1 MKLRHTLA
9 ITTMMAALFI
19 QPACATPDI
28 QAGFS
33 PEGSAQQ
40 LIMRTISN
48 AGQEIRLMGYAF
60 TSPDIARALVD
71 ARKRGVDVRVVL
83 DAESNNNRYS
93 RAAINTLVLAG
104 IPVRTVSSYK
114 ILHDK
119 VIITDRINVETGSF
133 NFSRAASRA
142 NSENAIVIRNAPD
155 IAKAYLKHWQ
165 SRWEQGHAW
174 ILPY

>member
-1 MKLRHTLA
+1 
-9 ITTMMAALFI
+9 
-19 QPACATPDI
+19 
-28 QAGFS
+28 
-33 PEGSAQQ
+33 
-40 LIMRTISN
+40 
-48 AGQEIRLMGYAF
+48 
-60 TSPDIARALVD
+60 D

-83 DAESNNNRYS
+83 DAESNNNKYS

-119 VIITDRINVETGSF
+119 VIITDRTNVETGSF
-133 NFSRAASRA
+133 NFSRAASRV

-165 SRWEQGHAW
+165 SRWEQGQDW
-174 ILPY
+174 TLPY

>member
-9 ITTMMAALFI
+9 ITTMMVTLFI

-28 QAGFS
+28 QTGFS

-40 LIMRTISN
+40 LIMRTISD
-48 AGQEIRLMGYAF
+48 AGQEIRLMGYSF
-60 TSPDIARALVD
+60 TSPEIARALID

-83 DAESNNNRYS
+83 DAESNNNKYS

-104 IPVRTVSSYK
+104 IPVRTVNSYK

-119 VIITDRINVETGSF
+119 VIITARTNVETGSF

-165 SRWEQGHAW
+165 SRWEQGQAW
-174 ILPY
+174 TLPY

>member
-1 MKLRHTLA
+1 
-9 ITTMMAALFI
+9 
-19 QPACATPDI
+19 
-28 QAGFS
+28 
-33 PEGSAQQ
+33 
-40 LIMRTISN
+40 MRTISD
-48 AGQEIRLMGYAF
+48 AGQEIRLMGYTF
-60 TSPDIARALVD
+60 TSPDIARALAD

-83 DAESNNNRYS
+83 DAESNNNKYS

-119 VIITDRINVETGSF
+119 VIITDRTNVETGSF
-133 NFSRAASRA
+133 NFSRAASRV

-174 ILPY
+174 TLPY

>member
-1 MKLRHTLA
+1 
-9 ITTMMAALFI
+9 MMAALLI

-40 LIMRTISN
+40 LIMRTISD
-48 AGQEIRLMGYAF
+48 AGQEIRLMGYTF
-60 TSPDIARALVD
+60 TSPDIAHALVD

-83 DAESNNNRYS
+83 DAESNNKYS

-119 VIITDRINVETGSF
+119 VIITDRTNVETGSF
-133 NFSRAASRA
+133 NFSRAASRV

-165 SRWEQGHAW
+165 SRWEQGKAW
-174 ILPY
+174 TLPY

>member
-33 PEGSAQQ
+33 PEDSAQQ
-40 LIMRTISN
+40 LIIRTISD

-60 TSPDIARALVD
+60 TSPEIARALTD

-83 DAESNNNRYS
+83 DAESNDNKYS
-93 RAAINTLVLAG
+93 RAVINTLVLAG

-119 VIITDRINVETGSF
+119 VIITDRTNVETGSF

-155 IAKAYLKHWQ
+155 IAETYLKHWQ
-165 SRWEQGHAW
+165 SRWEQGQAW
-174 ILPY
+174 TLPY

>member
-1 MKLRHTLA
+1 
-9 ITTMMAALFI
+9 
-19 QPACATPDI
+19 
-28 QAGFS
+28 
-33 PEGSAQQ
+33 
-40 LIMRTISN
+40 MRTISD

-83 DAESNNNRYS
+83 DAESNNNKYS

-119 VIITDRINVETGSF
+119 VIITDRTNVETGSF
-133 NFSRAASRA
+133 NFSRAASRV

-165 SRWEQGHAW
+165 SRWEQGRRRT
-174 ILPY
+174 LPY